1 MHYNYYFTII
11 YTLTAAEL
19 KGRYRNTIAG
29 FFWVALNPII
39 MFGVHALVFKY
50 ILKINTEHYFLFLL
64 SGLLPW
70 IFISQTLNMTC
81 NGFITNRE
89 TLLSFQINPLF
100 ILASKVID
108 NFINFLFPFLL
119 IFFTLAFYETYDPIG
134 LIFLPLNTLILIIG
148 TFSLSVLFA
157 TLQVYLRDTQYIL
170 NFGLSM
176 LYFVTPIFYPA
187 EMVPNYLKFLLK
199 INPIYLMIRP
209 FQISLWKFDLN
220 IYLGALLTGCIA
232 VLVVTFLA
240 VMTWRYKKNEL
251 YLNI

>member
-1 MHYNYYFTII
+1 
-11 YTLTAAEL
+11 
-19 KGRYRNTIAG
+19 
-29 FFWVALNPII
+29 
-39 MFGVHALVFKY
+39 
-50 ILKINTEHYFLFLL
+50 
-64 SGLLPW
+64 
-70 IFISQTLNMTC
+70 
-81 NGFITNRE
+81 
-89 TLLSFQINPLF
+89 
-100 ILASKVID
+100 
-108 NFINFLFPFLL
+108 
-119 IFFTLAFYETYDPIG
+119 
-134 LIFLPLNTLILIIG
+134 
-148 TFSLSVLFA
+148 
-157 TLQVYLRDTQYIL
+157 
-170 NFGLSM
+170 M